1 MVKSKRFRAGFLSGF
16 AILALVGS
24 FLQSIAPANA
34 QINGIEIDFAG
45 AEPLT
50 YDHATGGGKWGNGT
64 VNVDIERS
72 LEGEDFA
79 CGDKVSY
86 LTKVSAGNT
95 SELQGL
101 GAMTVDLRYAFDL
114 DTTGQSGVALA
125 EPFSFEITS
134 GDSANSHDGGSAV
147 SLLNI
152 TPTGPIFQSGS
163 RMFVEVRL
171 SDLEAGETV
180 IVRTTTVL
188 RCQLGSSPT
197 GNLQAKFEDA
207 FLKFTAGTTP
217 VNPPDV
223 INSGEKTVDLKSV
236 NKISALEIT
245 LGLTISKL
253 TNGSDGLSVLVGST
267 VNWTYLVTNT
277 GNVELSAVGVV
288 DDKGVTV
295 TCPATVLA
303 VGANMTCTATGVATA
318 GSYTNLATATGSYLT
333 DTVTATDSSSYFGAN
348 PLIQIEKT
356 PDSQVVKEGG
366 KASFSVSITNTGN
379 VPLTTVAV
387 SDPLSPACVYSATS
401 IAVAEVLT
409 YTCSSET
416 LSSGFTN
423 TATVTALWNTTPVE
437 DSDTAAVILDY
448 LPKITVTKEASQ
460 VSIPESGANVTFTV
474 SVKNDSVENFSLT
487 SLTDDKF
494 GNLNGVG
501 TCSVPQSIAAGST
514 YTCTFTKL
522 LSSEVLVPHVNV
534 VTGSGVDPEQNPAS
548 DSDDASVSFTDVL
561 PDISLTKVA
570 NPTAVKWTGDLV
582 DYTLTVTN
590 SGLETLTI
598 TSLIDNNLVL
608 SSGCLALIGQVLA
621 PGAVRTCTVLDVLV
635 SGVAGGSFTN
645 TATVVGVDNEANSD
659 SATATATVNF
669 WWYGRT
675 PGYWKNHS
683 EAWPNGY
690 LPGDFIQTVF
700 VVPASLLKSG
710 ELDLD
715 RLIGK
720 DTLMDGLAYRGGST
734 LSGGAQILFRAAIAA
749 LLNETY
755 YGADFPIAT
764 SPTDLINQ
772 VNTVLATG
780 SRSNY
785 VSFASYLDYWN
796 NAVHASLP

>member
-34 QINGIEIDFAG
+34 QINGIDIDFAG

-86 LTKVSAGNT
+86 LTKVSAANT

-125 EPFSFEITS
+125 EPFSVEITS

-188 RCQLGSSPT
+188 KCQLGSSPQ

-207 FLKFTAGTTP
+207 FLKFTAGTSP

-253 TNGSDGLSVLVGST
+253 TNGSDGPSVLVGST
-267 VNWTYLVTNT
+267 VNWTYLVTNS
-277 GNVELSAVGVV
+277 GNVELSTVGVV

-333 DTVTATDSSSYFGAN
+333 DTITATDSSSYFGAN

-401 IAVAEVLT
+401 IAVAEVLS

-460 VSIPESGANVTFTV
+460 VSIPESGANVTFTI

-487 SLTDDKF
+487 SLADDKF

-514 YTCTFTKL
+514 YTCEFTKL

-548 DSDDASVSFTDVL
+548 DSDEASVSFTDVL
-561 PDISLTKVA
+561 PEISLTKVA

-608 SSGCLALIGQVLA
+608 SSSCLALIGQVLA

-645 TATVVGVDNEANSD
+645 TATVAGVDNEANSD

-690 LPGDFIQTVF
+690 LPGNFIQTVF

-715 RLIGK
+715 RLSGK
-720 DTLMDGLAYRGGST
+720 DTLMGGLAYRGGST

>member
-64 VNVDIERS
+64 ANVDIERS

-125 EPFSFEITS
+125 EPFSVEITS

-188 RCQLGSSPT
+188 KCQLGSSPQ

-207 FLKFTAGTTP
+207 FLKFTAGTSP

-236 NKISALEIT
+236 NKISAPEIT

-253 TNGSDGLSVLVGST
+253 TNGSDGPSVLVGST

-277 GNVELSAVGVV
+277 GNVELSAVGVI

-356 PDSQVVKEGG
+356 PDSQVVNEGE

-416 LSSGFTN
+416 LTSGFTN

-437 DSDTAAVILDY
+437 DSDTAVVILDY

-460 VSIPESGANVTFTV
+460 VSIPESGANVTFTI

-487 SLTDDKF
+487 SLADDKF

-514 YTCTFTKL
+514 YTCAFTKL

-534 VTGSGVDPEQNPAS
+534 VTGSGVDLEQNPAS
-548 DSDDASVSFTDVL
+548 DSDEASVSFTDVL

-582 DYTLTVTN
+582 DYTFTVTN
-590 SGLETLTI
+590 SGPETLTI
-598 TSLIDNNLVL
+598 TSIIDNNLAL

-645 TATVVGVDNEANSD
+645 TATVAGVDNEANSD

-690 LPGDFIQTVF
+690 LPGNFIQTVF

-715 RLIGK
+715 RLGGK
-720 DTLMDGLAYRGGST
+720 DTLMGGLAYRGGST

-749 LLNETY
+749 LLNEAY